1 MKRVILSLFLIFSVG
16 ASAQLKINEIMSNN
30 VSAVLDDSYNYS
42 MWVELYNPSTT
53 ITYNQISF
61 YFTDDLTKPK
71 KWRPASSMIPPGGY
85 SLLWFERDD
94 RFGHASFKL
103 DPEGGKLYLFNAN
116 ELLVDSV
123 VYPPQFRNISYGRK
137 TNGASDWVY
146 FEQSSAGTS
155 NNNKVSA
162 NERCAKP
169 VFKLAGGFYEI
180 AQDISFNTPNP
191 GETIY
196 FTTNGAEPTTLNSIP
211 YTPGA
216 YLTLRS
222 TTFLRAKTFSAGKLS
237 SDIATTSY
245 FIGERKFNLP
255 VVSILTE
262 QANLT
267 DNTIGIYC
275 DGTNGIPGNGQ
286 PARNYNQD
294 WDRPVNYELYD
305 TAGVSRLNQEVDISI
320 LGAWTRAN
328 PQKSISIQP
337 KKKFGDNRLRYDVF
351 AATKPNRNYKD
362 IQMRNS
368 GNDFGGCMMRDA
380 FMQSIV
386 MKRMDIDYL
395 AYEPA
400 VIFINGVYFGIQNLR
415 ERSNS
420 DYMYSN
426 YGLDDSNVS
435 IIEATNLGIDTKNDI
450 ATDPDFANFSNF
462 MKNNDMTNPT
472 VYKQVCDSMDVDEFA
487 NYMMSEIF
495 YSNNDWP
502 NNNTKIWKTKDVHK
516 RRWILYDT
524 DFGYSSANHNTLT
537 FALGENTAGIIG
549 GYSVLPDWSTV
560 VFRRLILNET
570 FRNKFIDRFCIHIS
584 TTFETNRVNQIMDS
598 LSAKI
603 ASEIVFHKAKW
614 GGSSFTGVLSGM
626 KSFAASRPANMLGFI
641 SSRFFS
647 SAVVQTIKLSANIP
661 GASYKMNN
669 EPIIDTNVS
678 LKYFNGRT
686 ISMEA
691 RPVPGYKFKQW
702 ELGTAVST
710 TSTLIALGSN
720 WKYNDGNSMP
730 ALDWSSTSY
739 SDVDWKSGNAPLGY
753 VLAGVVTTIGYGGVT
768 TNKYPT
774 AYFRKTVN
782 ITGLTSKTNFTIT
795 TFVDDGAAVY
805 VNGTEVGRN
814 NLPSGA
820 LLFTTLAS
828 GTNNGVNTIYTVPV
842 NLLKE
847 GENVIAVEVHQG
859 AVTSSDLIFNMSLTC
874 DQSATPIVE
883 TSAVYNTVLSKD
895 IDLKAIYE
903 VSTVEPD
910 ENPTIVINEI
920 LSANTL
926 IADEFGEKDDYI
938 EVYNSGDRD
947 INIAGWYLTDTPAN
961 LTLAQITTTD
971 ISKTNVPSK
980 GRIILWADD
989 QAVQGVSHLGFKLS
1003 KDGETIILS
1012 RTNLL
1017 GSIVP
1022 VDSVSFP
1029 VITTDFSFSR
1039 VPDGSSN
1046 WMVRPTTFNV
1056 SNGELT
1062 ALVSPQSNV
1071 TVYPTLVRDC
1081 FYVNNAKGLMLT
1093 ITDLTGKV
1101 LLQKQSREDQ
1111 ETVHAEFLQ
1120 RGLYILT
1127 VGNNNA
1133 YKIIKL

>member
-1 MKRVILSLFLIFSVG
+1 MKSIILSLFLIFSVG
-16 ASAQLKINEIMSNN
+16 ATAQLKINEIMPNN

-42 MWVELYNPSTT
+42 MWVELYNPGST
-53 ITYNQISF
+53 ISYNQISY
-61 YFTDDLTKPK
+61 YFTDDLTQPK
-71 KWRPASSMIPPGGY
+71 KWRPSSSMVPPGGY

-103 DPEGGKLYLFNAN
+103 EPDGGKLYMFDIN
-116 ELLVDSV
+116 ELLIDSV
-123 VYPPQFRNISYGRK
+123 IYPAQFRNISYGRK
-137 TNGASDWVY
+137 TDGASEWVY
-146 FEQSSAGTS
+146 FEQSSAGAS
-155 NNNKVSA
+155 NNNKIFG
-162 NERCAKP
+162 NGRCAKP
-169 VFKLAGGFYEI
+169 VFKIAGGFY
-180 AQDISFNTPNP
+180 ASAPDMSFETPLP

-196 FTTNGAEPTTLNSIP
+196 YTINNAEPTIANSYK

-222 TTFLRAKTFSAGKLS
+222 TVFIRAKTFSAGKLS
-237 SDIATTSY
+237 SDIATKSF
-245 FIGERKFNLP
+245 FIAERNFNLP
-255 VVSILTE
+255 VVSIITE

-305 TAGVSRLNQEVDISI
+305 TTGVSRLNQEVDITI
-320 LGAWTRAN
+320 LGGWTRAN
-328 PQKSISIQP
+328 GQKSIAIKP
-337 KKKFGDNRLRYDVF
+337 KKKFGENRLRYDVF

-380 FMQSIV
+380 FMQSLI
-386 MKRMDIDYL
+386 MKRMDLDYL

-400 VIFINGVYFGIQNLR
+400 VIYINGVYFGIQNLR
-415 ERSNS
+415 ERSNA
-420 DYMYSN
+420 DFMYSN
-426 YGLDDSNVS
+426 YGLEEDKVTW
-435 IIEATNLGIDTKNDI
+435 IEATNLGVDTDKDI
-450 ATDPDFANFSNF
+450 ATDAGFASLSNF
-462 MKNNDMTNPT
+462 LKNNDITNAA

-487 NYMMSEIF
+487 NYMIPEIY

-502 NNNTKIWKTKDVHK
+502 NNNVKMWKTKAGGK
-516 RRWILYDT
+516 WRWILFDT
-524 DFGYSSANHNTLT
+524 DFGFGNVGHNTLT
-537 FALGENTAGIIG
+537 FALGENTAGLIG
-549 GYSVLPDWSTV
+549 GYSTAPDWSTV
-560 VFRRLILNET
+560 VFRRLMLNET
-570 FRNKFIDRFCIHIS
+570 FRNKFIDRFSIHIS
-584 TTFETNRVNQIMDS
+584 TTFETNRVNHVMDS

-614 GGSSFTGVLSGM
+614 GGSSFSGTLNNM
-626 KSFAASRPANMLGFI
+626 KSFGVNRPGNMLGFI
-641 SSRFFS
+641 SSRFLN
-647 SAVVQTIKLSANIP
+647 SAAVQTIKLSANVP

-669 EPIIDTNVS
+669 EPIIDSNVS

-686 ISMEA
+686 VAMEA

-702 ELGTAVST
+702 ELGTTSST
-710 TSTLIALGSN
+710 VTTLIAMGSN
-720 WKYNDGNSMP
+720 WKYNDGNAMP
-730 ALDWSSTSY
+730 AANWSATTY
-739 SDVDWKSGNAPLGY
+739 SDAAWKSGNAPLGY
-753 VLAGVVTTIGYGGVT
+753 VLAGVVTTIGYGGVP

-782 ITGLTSKTNFTIT
+782 ITGLATKSNFSIT

-805 VNGTEVGRN
+805 VNGTEIGRN
-814 NLPSGA
+814 NMPAGT

-828 GTNNGVNTIYTVPV
+828 GTNNGTNSTYQVPV

-847 GENVIAVEVHQG
+847 GDNVIAVEVHQG
-859 AVTSSDLIFNMSLTC
+859 GVTSSDLIFNLSLTC
-874 DQSATPIVE
+874 DQSGTPTIF
-883 TSAVYNTVLSKD
+883 TSAVYNTVLSAD
-895 IDLKAIYE
+895 LNLKAIYE
-903 VSTVEPD
+903 VSAVEPD
-910 ENPTIVINEI
+910 VTPTIVINEI

-926 IADEFGEKDDYI
+926 ITDEYGEKDDYI
-938 EVYNSGDRD
+938 EVFNYGESD

-961 LTLAQITTTD
+961 LTLSQIPATD
-971 ISKTNVPSK
+971 IIKTNVPSK

-989 QAVQGVSHLGFKLS
+989 QAVQGVTHLGFKLS
-1003 KDGETIILS
+1003 KDGEKVILS

-1017 GSIVP
+1017 GSLVP

-1029 VITTDFSFSR
+1029 SMIADLSFSR
-1039 VPDGSSN
+1039 VPDGDAN
-1046 WMVRPTTFNV
+1046 WLIRPTTFNI
-1056 SNGELT
+1056 SNGDLT
-1062 ALVSPQSNV
+1062 ALESPRSNV
-1071 TVYPTLVRDC
+1071 TVYPTMVRES

-1101 LLQKQSREDQ
+1101 LMQKQSKEDQ
-1111 ETVHAEFLQ
+1111 ETVQAGFLQ

-1127 VGNNNA
+1127 VGNSSA